1 MKGAKFRMIDVT
13 KIRHDF
19 PILDQKVNDEPLTYF
34 DNAATSQTPLPV
46 LNTVRDFYL
55 HDRANVHRGVYTLA
69 ERATSQYEAARA
81 KVAHFINA
89 DSADEIV
96 FDRSTTEGLNMVARA
111 FGDQVVRASDEIVL
125 SIMEHHSNL
134 VPWQELAKR
143 TGAHLRYIELNDHQ
157 ELDMQSVQKSI
168 GPHTKIVAIT
178 AASNVLG
185 VLNPVKDIAKLAHQ
199 YGAYVVVDGAQLIG
213 HYPVDVQEMGADFF
227 AFSGHK
233 MLAPT
238 GIGAVYGRQDLWQ
251 IARPVQFG
259 GEMIADV
266 QREYTTF
273 KKAPLGF
280 EAGTPNIGGAIAL
293 CAAIDYLTNLGMDQV
308 AKREAELADY
318 LLPQIKAV
326 PQLHLYG
333 PQDHHTGVF
342 AFNLGQLH
350 PHDLAT
356 GLDMEGV
363 AVRAGH
369 HCAQPLM
376 AALHT
381 TATARA
387 SLAFYNTKEE
397 CDRFIN
403 ALKVVG
409 SFFNELE

>member
-1 MKGAKFRMIDVT
+1 MIDVT
-13 KIRHDF
+13 KIRRDF
-19 PILDQKVNDEPLTYF
+19 PILDQKVNDEPLIYF

-46 LNTVRDFYL
+46 LNSLRDFYV
-55 HDRANVHRGVYTLA
+55 HDRANVHRGVHTLA
-69 ERATSQYEAARA
+69 ERATNQYEQARA

-89 DSADEIV
+89 ANPDEIV
-96 FDRSTTEGLNMVARA
+96 FDRSTTEGLNLVARA
-111 FGDQVVRASDEIVL
+111 FGDQVVHAGDEIVL

-143 TGAHLRYIELNDHQ
+143 TGAHLRYIELNAHQ
-157 ELDMQSVQKSI
+157 ELDMESAQEAI

-185 VLNPVKDIAKLAHQ
+185 VLNPVKEIAQLAHQ

-213 HYPVDVQEMGADFF
+213 HYRVDVQDMGADFF

-238 GIGAVYGRQDLWQ
+238 GIGAVYGRQELWQ
-251 IARPVQFG
+251 MARPVQFG

-266 QREYTTF
+266 QREDTTF
-273 KKAPLGF
+273 KLAPLGF

-293 CAAIDYLTNLGMDQV
+293 GAAIDYLNKLGMDQV
-308 AKREAELADY
+308 AKREAELAAY
-318 LLPQIKAV
+318 LLPRIKDI

-387 SLAFYNTKEE
+387 SLAFYNTKDE

-403 ALKVVG
+403 ALKAVG

>member
-1 MKGAKFRMIDVT
+1 MIDVT
-13 KIRHDF
+13 KIRRDF
-19 PILDQKVNDEPLTYF
+19 PILDQKVNDEPLIYF

-46 LNTVRDFYL
+46 LNSLRDFYV
-55 HDRANVHRGVYTLA
+55 HDRANVHRGVHTLA
-69 ERATSQYEAARA
+69 ERATNQYEQARA

-89 DSADEIV
+89 ANPDEIV
-96 FDRSTTEGLNMVARA
+96 FDRSTTEGLNLVARA
-111 FGDQVVRASDEIVL
+111 FGDQVVHAGDEIVL

-143 TGAHLRYIELNDHQ
+143 TGAHLRYIELNAHQ
-157 ELDMQSVQKSI
+157 ELDMESAQEAI

-185 VLNPVKDIAKLAHQ
+185 VLNPVKEIAQLAHQ

-213 HYPVDVQEMGADFF
+213 HYRVDVQDMGADLF

-238 GIGAVYGRQDLWQ
+238 GIGAVYGRQELWQ
-251 IARPVQFG
+251 MARPVQFG

-266 QREYTTF
+266 QREDTTF
-273 KKAPLGF
+273 KLAPLGF

-293 CAAIDYLTNLGMDQV
+293 GAAIDYLNKLGMDQV
-308 AKREAELADY
+308 AKREAELAAY
-318 LLPQIKAV
+318 LLPRIKDI

-387 SLAFYNTKEE
+387 SLAFYNTKDE

-403 ALKVVG
+403 ALKAVG

>member
-1 MKGAKFRMIDVT
+1 MPIDVS

-19 PILDQKVNDEPLTYF
+19 PILDQKVNGEPLVYF

-46 LNTVRDFYL
+46 LNTLTHFYL
-55 HDRANVHRGVYTLA
+55 HDRANVHRGVHTLA
-69 ERATSQYEAARA
+69 ERATMQYEQARS

-89 DSADEIV
+89 ASADEIV
-96 FDRSTTEGLNMVARA
+96 FDRSTTEGLNLVARA
-111 FGDQVVRASDEIVL
+111 FGDVVVQPGDEIVL

-134 VPWQELAKR
+134 VPWQELAQRK
-143 TGAHLRYIELNDHQ
+143 GARLRYIELNANE
-157 ELDMQSVQKSI
+157 ELDMASAKRII
-168 GPHTKIVAIT
+168 GPHTKIVAIS

-185 VLNPVKDIAKLAHQ
+185 VRNPVKQIAQLAHQ
-199 YGAYVVVDGAQLIG
+199 FGAYVVVDGAQLVG
-213 HYPVDVQEMGADFF
+213 HYPVDVLAMGADFF

-238 GIGAVYGRQDLWQ
+238 GIGAVYGRSDLWQ
-251 IARPVQFG
+251 MARPVQFG

-266 QREYTTF
+266 QREQTTF
-273 KKAPLGF
+273 KPAPLGF

-293 CAAIDYLTNLGMDQV
+293 GAAIDYLEDIGMQQV
-308 AKREAELADY
+308 AQREADLADY
-318 LLPQIKAV
+318 LLPRIKQV
-326 PQLHLYG
+326 PQLKLYG

-342 AFNLGQLH
+342 AFNLGRLH

-376 AALHT
+376 TALHT

-387 SLAFYNTKEE
+387 SLSFYNTKEE
-397 CDRFIN
+397 CDRFID
-403 ALKVVG
+403 ALLAVG
-409 SFFNELE
+409 SFFNGLE